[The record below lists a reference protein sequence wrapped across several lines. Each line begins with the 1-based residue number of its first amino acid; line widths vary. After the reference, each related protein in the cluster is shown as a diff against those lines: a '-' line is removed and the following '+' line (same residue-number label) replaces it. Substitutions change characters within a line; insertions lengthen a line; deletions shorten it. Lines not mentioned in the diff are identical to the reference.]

1 MECRSSATTARPPA
15 QSVRFVAAFIL
26 ASMLFALGQFH
37 RTSGSVLSSVFAAD
51 FALRSQQIGVVI
63 GIMFLAQGLG
73 QIPSGILLDRYGAR
87 RALTCMGLV
96 AATGCAVVA
105 MSGHWGVLML
115 GRALIGFGFSAAVMG
130 GFKLFA
136 AWVSE
141 DATTSITGRYLFFG
155 MLGGLLATTPLTL
168 MLEEY
173 GWRTVFVL
181 FSTGTALVAL
191 LFYIVVRDA
200 PPGTQILPQR
210 KPESLKDSLKGV
222 ASVFATRKVWPL
234 LLAAP
239 MLYTPVQIL
248 AGLWALPYL
257 ADVHGLDAL
266 QRSYCLVVLIIFLS
280 LGPLIYGTLDRRMPS
295 RRQLIVIGATLMGLD
310 FLLLALF
317 GHIHWMLA
325 TALCAFACGLST
337 FFMLIMAHAQS
348 LFPSSYSGRVISTI
362 GVLSLGGVFLTQSA
376 SAVLLGL
383 FPEPGATASSLGYSV
398 LFASVG
404 VIGLGVSLICR
415 RIPRAD

>member
-1 MECRSSATTARPPA
+1 MECRPSPTTRAPS
-15 QSVRFVAAFIL
+15 QSLRFVAAFIL

-37 RTSGSVLSSVFAAD
+37 RTSGSVLSSVFAGE
-51 FALRSQQIGVVI
+51 FALRSNQIGVVI

-87 RALTCMGLV
+87 RALTGMGLV
-96 AATGCAVVA
+96 AAAGCAVVA
-105 MSGHWGVLML
+105 ASGHWGVLML
-115 GRALIGFGFSAAVMG
+115 GRALIGLGFSAAVMG

-136 AWVSE
+136 AWVAE

-173 GWRTVFVL
+173 GWRTVFIC
-181 FSTGTALVAL
+181 FATGTAGVAL

-200 PPGTQILPQR
+200 PPGTEIVPQR

-222 ASVFATRKVWPL
+222 ISVFRTRKVWPL

-257 ADVHGLDAL
+257 ADVHGLDPL
-266 QRSYCLVVLIIFLS
+266 QRSYCLVALIVFLS
-280 LGPLIYGTLDRRMPS
+280 LGPLIYGMLDRRVRS
-295 RRQLIVIGATLMGLD
+295 RRHLIVIGSALMGVD

-317 GHIHWMLA
+317 GHLHWFLA
-325 TALCAFACGLST
+325 TALCAVACGLST

-348 LFPSSYSGRVISTI
+348 LFPASYSGRVISTI
-362 GVLSLGGVFLTQSA
+362 GVLSLGGVFLTQSG
-376 SAVLLGL
+376 SAVLLGF
-383 FPEPGATASSLGYSV
+383 FPAPGATASAAGYSL
-398 LFASVG
+398 LFACVG
-404 VIGLGVSLICR
+404 VIGLGVSTICR

>member
-1 MECRSSATTARPPA
+1 MACNPSPTTKIPSRSAR
-15 QSVRFVAAFIL
+15 FFAAFIL

-51 FALRSQQIGVVI
+51 FALRSHQIGVVI

-87 RALTCMGLV
+87 RALTAMGVV
-96 AATGCAVVA
+96 AAAGCAIVA
-105 MSGHWGVLML
+105 AAGNWGVLML
-115 GRALIGFGFSAAVMG
+115 GRALIGLGFSAAVMG

-141 DATTSITGRYLFFG
+141 DATTAITGRYLFFG

-173 GWRTVFVL
+173 GWRMVFV
-181 FSTGTALVAL
+181 FFAAGTATVAL
-191 LFYIVVRDA
+191 LFYLVVRDA
-200 PPGTQILPQR
+200 PPGTQILPLR
-210 KPESLKDSLKGV
+210 KPESLEDSLRGV

-257 ADVHGLDAL
+257 ADVHGLNPL
-266 QRSYCLVVLIIFLS
+266 ERSYCLVVLIVFLS
-280 LGPLIYGTLDRRMPS
+280 LGPLIYGTLDRRLRS
-295 RRQLIVIGATLMGLD
+295 RRTLIVIGATLMGLD

-383 FPEPGATASSLGYSV
+383 FPEPGATASATGYSV